1 MAKEKKK
8 ILSMKEWHDLVK
20 QSKDNRI
27 YKVQKKREW
36 KRFIHWFRTLLP
48 IPLIIGLLAVIFTWR
63 LYGPDEL
70 TKILLSWIIGITLV
84 TTVMAGFLGKI
95 QNIFKK

>member
-27 YKVQKKREW
+27 YKVAKKREW
-36 KRFIHWFRTLLP
+36 NRFIH
-48 IPLIIGLLAVIFTWR
+48 
-63 LYGPDEL
+63 
-70 TKILLSWIIGITLV
+70 
-84 TTVMAGFLGKI
+84 
-95 QNIFKK
+95 